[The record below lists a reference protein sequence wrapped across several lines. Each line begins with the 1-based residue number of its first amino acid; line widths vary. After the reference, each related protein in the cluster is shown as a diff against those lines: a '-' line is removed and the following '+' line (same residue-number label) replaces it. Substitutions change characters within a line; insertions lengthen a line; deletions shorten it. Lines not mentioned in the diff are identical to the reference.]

1 MNHMQKWIVSSK
13 CEAAEFCRKQGDWGV
28 ASGNVQ
34 NDITT
39 EKVDT

>member
-1 MNHMQKWIVSSK
+1 MNSK
-13 CEAAEFCRKQGDWGV
+13 CEAAEFWHLQNKQGDWGV